1 MPRAQLTHDELETMR
16 QRLAEAALA
25 IYREEGL
32 EALSFRRLADAMS
45 LSHTLPYRY
54 FENKDALLAEV
65 RRGCFVRF
73 EAHVRAAEA
82 GLSEVSGRTRAVTAA
97 YVDFVT
103 RWPADYQLMFSTE
116 QPPPDQFPALLQ
128 ARRALFEHTV
138 EMVADGIEA
147 GLLVGEARQLT
158 HLVWVSIHGLMTL
171 HVANQLVHGY
181 TLQELIEPLIET
193 FLGHHAAADTKPRPR
208 KPARAA

>member
-1 MPRAQLTHDELETMR
+1 MPRAQLTADELETMR
-16 QRLAEAALA
+16 QRLAEAALSL
-25 IYREEGL
+25 YREEGL
-32 EALSFRRLADAMS
+32 EAISFRRLADVMG

-65 RRGCFVRF
+65 RRSCFVRF

-82 GLSEVSGRTRAVTAA
+82 GLGDVPARIRAVTAA
-97 YVDFVT
+97 YVDFVS

-116 QPPPDQFPALLQ
+116 QPPPNQFPALLQ
-128 ARRALFEHTV
+128 ARRALFEHIV

-147 GLLVGEARQLT
+147 GLLAGEARQLT

-181 TLQELIEPLIET
+181 TLHELIAPLIET
-193 FLGHHAAADTKPRPR
+193 FLGHHAAAETRPRPR
-208 KPARAA
+208 RRARAA